1 MGDTR
6 FSSEKFEKLC
16 IVIIAILFFI
26 VVFKTITSPKK
37 IYTVSLP
44 EKTVQGTLAVT
55 AIGDKVLP
63 EIVSFISP
71 SGKITIMVSQCFRL
85 CILQICLFLLRTPY
99 RRVPRASLRIQWHDN
114 RQKPYEFLLR
124 CS

>member
-44 EKTVQGTLAVT
+44 EKTEQGTLAVT
-55 AIGDKVLP
+55 ANGDKELP

-71 SGKITIMVSQCFRL
+71 SGKELPVDNKSITVYTSDQYSSYQISNAECGVWKVNYRL
-85 CILQICLFLLRTPY
+85 GKNTNIDFTLQ
-99 RRVPRASLRIQWHDN
+99 Q
-114 RQKPYEFLLR
+114 Q
-124 CS
+124 